1 MQPIVHEFEIDGTKI
16 RLETGEI
23 AKQASGAVLLSCN
36 GTTLLIAATGSKEPR
51 EGVDFFPLMVDFE
64 ERMYAAGKFPGGFFK
79 REGRP
84 SEDAIL
90 AGRRIDRTLRPIFPD
105 TYRNEVQIVI
115 TTLSSDLST
124 RPDILGIIGASAAL
138 ELSHVPFPKII
149 GAVRMG
155 LVDGTF
161 VANPNYEQSAVSEM
175 NLLVS
180 GTADRINMI
189 EDESAEVSEELLLEG
204 LKRGHEVVQQV
215 IREISAF
222 ADKAGRKEKLP
233 VPEAGGN
240 EELKAKV
247 RELLEPRLK
256 KIIPADDKADLY
268 ADISLVKREVRDK
281 LLEGHPEID
290 PLKLGGVIDKYV
302 KEYAREFV
310 LQKKTRVDGRGPED
324 IRPISSRVAL
334 LPRVHGSALFTRGQ
348 TQVLSSVTLGTFAD
362 RQRVDSLNVEMHK
375 RYVHHYNFPP
385 YSVGEVRFMRGP
397 GRREIGHGA
406 LAEKALLPVIPDE
419 IEFPYAIRVVS
430 EVTESNASSSMASA
444 CGSTLALMDAGV
456 PLKRPVAGVSTGL
469 VMRDENDYMLLSDMS
484 GFEDFNGDMDF
495 KVAGTERGIT
505 AIQVDVKIEGLTLPI
520 IEQILERSR
529 VGRMY
534 ILEEMRQ
541 VIAEPRGEL
550 SEFAPKLMI
559 LKIDPEQIGLVI
571 GPAGKTIKGIQADTG
586 ASIDIDEDGTV
597 YVAGVD
603 ADGVRRAY
611 ETIKSMTLE
620 IEAGMEFQARV
631 VSIVP
636 FGAFLEIVPGRD
648 GLLHI
653 SNVAAGR
660 IERVEDVLSLGDIV
674 PVRVR
679 EVDTNGKVN
688 LVRTDIEYSQRGSGG
703 GGDRGGRRDGGGR
716 PSGPGGRG
724 DRDRDRKPFRR

>member
-1 MQPIVHEFEIDGTKI
+1 
-16 RLETGEI
+16 
-23 AKQASGAVLLSCN
+23 
-36 GTTLLIAATGSKEPR
+36 
-51 EGVDFFPLMVDFE
+51 
-64 ERMYAAGKFPGGFFK
+64 
-79 REGRP
+79 
-84 SEDAIL
+84 
-90 AGRRIDRTLRPIFPD
+90 
-105 TYRNEVQIVI
+105 
-115 TTLSSDLST
+115 
-124 RPDILGIIGASAAL
+124 
-138 ELSHVPFPKII
+138 
-149 GAVRMG
+149 
-155 LVDGTF
+155 
-161 VANPNYEQSAVSEM
+161 
-175 NLLVS
+175 
-180 GTADRINMI
+180 
-189 EDESAEVSEELLLEG
+189 
-204 LKRGHEVVQQV
+204 
-215 IREISAF
+215 
-222 ADKAGRKEKLP
+222 
-233 VPEAGGN
+233 
-240 EELKAKV
+240 
-247 RELLEPRLK
+247 
-256 KIIPADDKADLY
+256 
-268 ADISLVKREVRDK
+268 
-281 LLEGHPEID
+281 
-290 PLKLGGVIDKYV
+290 
-302 KEYAREFV
+302 
-310 LQKKTRVDGRGPED
+310 
-324 IRPISSRVAL
+324 VAL